1 MERAS
6 NLGSIFAGGF
16 GSCFSL
22 SSFVKK
28 CEECVFFFTEVLR
41 ETNEPCESVCLVNP
55 CMIGRPMSLWS

>member
-28 CEECVFFFTEVLR
+28 CEECVFFS
-41 ETNEPCESVCLVNP
+41 PKSC
-55 CMIGRPMSLWS
+55 GKPMSLVKVYAL